1 MKRFVK
7 FLQERIK
14 GFTGKGEMFLMVLSR
29 LNDLDDDDLVIE
41 LNEIARKCRIE
52 IIKMVYRAQAGHP
65 GGSLSEIDLLTALY
79 STHLRVKPDEP
90 NWIDRDRFILSK
102 GHASPGMYAILAEMG
117 FIQHS
122 DLESYRVLGG
132 ICQGHVDMK
141 FTPGVDF
148 SAGSLGMG
156 LSFGIGCAIAS
167 KFDKSD
173 RECYVM
179 LGDGEIQEGAVWEAM
194 MAAKHHELDNLN
206 VILDCNRIQ
215 NDDFV
220 ESQMRMFNIA
230 DKWLSFGWNVKE
242 IDGHNMHEI
251 IEGIRWLKS
260 NKDAPSVLIANTIKG
275 KGVSYM
281 ENNPKFH
288 GAAPNEEQYEIALKE
303 LGE

>member
-1 MKRFVK
+1 
-7 FLQERIK
+7 
-14 GFTGKGEMFLMVLSR
+14 MVLSR
-29 LNDLDDDDLVIE
+29 LNGLDDDDLVIE
-41 LNEIARKCRIE
+41 LNEIARKCRVE

-79 STHLRVKPDEP
+79 STQLRVKPDEP
-90 NWIDRDRFILSK
+90 DWIDRDRFILSK

-242 IDGHNMHEI
+242 IDGHNMYEI
-251 IEGIRWLKS
+251 IDGMRWLKS

-288 GAAPNEEQYEIALKE
+288 GAAPNEEQYELALKE